1 MRQFIV
7 LTALATSL
15 LAGQAFAQGIPGAA
29 DTSLIP
35 APQRASVAAVAT
47 QASAS
52 STVGV
57 VVTGAITTPEPA
69 SMALLGVGVV
79 ALGVVRRRKSA

>member
-1 MRQFIV
+1 MRQFFV

-35 APQRASVAAVAT
+35 APQRAPVAAVAT

-57 VVTGAITTPEPA
+57 VTSGQVLPEPA
-69 SMALLGVGVV
+69 SMALLGLGVV
-79 ALGVVRRRKSA
+79 ALGIVRRRTRG